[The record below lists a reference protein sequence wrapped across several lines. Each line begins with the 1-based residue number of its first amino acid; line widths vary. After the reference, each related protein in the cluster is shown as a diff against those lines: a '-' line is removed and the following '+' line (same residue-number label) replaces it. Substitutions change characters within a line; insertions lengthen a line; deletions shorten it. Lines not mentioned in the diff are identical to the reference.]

1 MACFLQTVN
10 FLSEIAWL
18 SGARACQVNAR
29 VLCSV
34 LRIPGMRPQRTKP
47 MCGYWVQARCVS
59 QVSRQGL
66 SLPKHSWAV
75 PLSALSCDLLRF
87 WRGETSLCGCRNR
100 TLPPG
105 RCGKNRATWKKG
117 TQVIFKLGL
126 PHNVCLRLNRH
137 VCHPVERSAWRP
149 FPRDNLRSAHLRRPR
164 ERAGGGQSRRAAG
177 SGRSS
182 EHATGSTRSTSFGP
196 QGARRTRPSGS
207 KTRRRLTSPR
217 HGAWFHPND
226 VLSGI
231 HGGRFRS
238 RVSAAHRNGCL
249 RLAVPWADLRV
260 RSAGHPSE
268 DPRTNGQRTNL
279 DWPALRPLG
288 VQPKTTVRMGPFT
301 RWRECGPPCPHAERP
316 PFSPVPLSLLHS
328 LGPRPLDLRVRSAGR
343 SFASTRFDAQT

>member
-1 MACFLQTVN
+1 
-10 FLSEIAWL
+10 
-18 SGARACQVNAR
+18 
-29 VLCSV
+29 
-34 LRIPGMRPQRTKP
+34 
-47 MCGYWVQARCVS
+47 
-59 QVSRQGL
+59 
-66 SLPKHSWAV
+66 
-75 PLSALSCDLLRF
+75 
-87 WRGETSLCGCRNR
+87 
-100 TLPPG
+100 
-105 RCGKNRATWKKG
+105 
-117 TQVIFKLGL
+117 VIFKLGL

-164 ERAGGGQSRRAAG
+164 ERAGGGQSRLAAG

-217 HGAWFHPND
+217 HGDWFHPND
-226 VLSGI
+226 VLSRI

-238 RVSAAHRNGCL
+238 RVSAAHRNGCR

-288 VQPKTTVRMGPFT
+288 VQPKTTGRMGPVT
-301 RWRECGPPCPHAERP
+301 GWRERGPPCPPRCASIRKPPHPSAENKLGLVGPPIDSCHRP
-316 PFSPVPLSLLHS
+316 FGAHQQHPSESCPEGTFLYSPGLT
-328 LGPRPLDLRVRSAGR
+328 RSGYPPG
-343 SFASTRFDAQT
+343 